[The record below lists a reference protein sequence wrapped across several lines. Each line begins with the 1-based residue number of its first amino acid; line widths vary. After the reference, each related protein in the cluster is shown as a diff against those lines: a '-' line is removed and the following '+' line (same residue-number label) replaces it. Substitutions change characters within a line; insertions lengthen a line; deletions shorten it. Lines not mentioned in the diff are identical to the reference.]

1 MALET
6 RKAYPII
13 QTFEVDSWDA
23 AQAKARALRDE
34 FETMLREDEAQP

>member
-1 MALET
+1 VAFET
-6 RKAYPII
+6 RKPYPII

-23 AQAKARALRDE
+23 AQAKARELRDE